1 MVVTVYTENQQMKQ
15 KINSLIAIIKDQNKK
30 INEHKLSEE
39 KLRQENEQLRSEL
52 MEIKDSGLVVE
63 HHQSRALTI

>member
-52 MEIKDSGLVVE
+52 MEIKDSGLVME
-63 HHQSRALTI
+63 HHQSIAFTI